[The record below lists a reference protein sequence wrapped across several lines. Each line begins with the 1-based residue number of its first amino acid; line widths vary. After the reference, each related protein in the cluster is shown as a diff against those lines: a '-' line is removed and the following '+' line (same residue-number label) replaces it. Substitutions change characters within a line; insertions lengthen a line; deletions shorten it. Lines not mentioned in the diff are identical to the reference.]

1 MKTVSLVIALL
12 FVDLSTA
19 PKLDAYSSNQERY
32 NNQPIYEGL
41 TGTIALDNDHVVVRR
56 FVIQPSQ
63 STGLHAHVAH
73 QLLIFI
79 KGGVLT
85 SKTGRST
92 LWPDGRVVWL
102 QDAGHDEGSINT
114 GRTPIEL
121 IWVTLKPINSA
132 SQPVA
137 SRQKL
142 SYGYLNYPNI
152 PGEDVLENDRVIVQR
167 FKINPG
173 QWEGIHA
180 HNPNTFYIFIKGG
193 HWMTKSKQHP
203 QGVPGSA
210 KDGLVA
216 WMDTIDM
223 SDEHQSGNAGTNS
236 TEVVWVALND

>member
-1 MKTVSLVIALL
+1 MKIVSLVIALL
-12 FVDLSTA
+12 FVDLSAA
-19 PKLDAYSSNQERY
+19 PRVDAYSSSQEQH

-41 TGTIALDNDHVVVRR
+41 TGTIALDNDRVVVRR
-56 FVIQPSQ
+56 FIIQPNQ
-63 STGLHAHVAH
+63 STGLHAHVAQ

-85 SKTGRST
+85 SKAGRST
-92 LWPDGRVVWL
+92 VWPDGRVVWL
-102 QDAGHDEGSINT
+102 QDAGHDEGSTNT

-152 PGEDVLENDRVIVQR
+152 PGEDVLKNDRVIVQR

-180 HNPNTFYIFIKGG
+180 HNPNSFYIFIKGG
-193 HWMTKSKQHP
+193 HWLTKSKEHP

-210 KDGLVA
+210 EDGLVA

-223 SDEHQSGNAGTNS
+223 SDEHQSGNVGTNS